1 MPGSR
6 TVLVTG
12 ASRGLGLEIALQ
24 LARAGYDVW
33 AGVRKPGG
41 AELRAAQQERGVTL
55 REVQLDVTEEDSVTA
70 AAEEIRR
77 SSGSLFGIVNN
88 AGVTGRCCFEDY
100 PESEIRRIFETNTFG
115 PMRVIRR
122 MLPMIRKNGEGRIV
136 LISSIGGRIG
146 SVAVAPYVASK
157 FGLEGLAE
165 SLYLEL
171 KPFNI
176 HVSVVE
182 PGIVRT
188 EIWSE
193 NRVLPEAHD
202 RTSPYHELFWRSE
215 RLTEK
220 VLRSSTLRPADVAD
234 VVIRLMQ
241 SRRPRLRTVVGWRAG
256 LVVALRKYLPGEL
269 FERLYF
275 GSIVRHVAGPRRVP
289 PSSAEAENA

>member
-12 ASRGLGLEIALQ
+12 ASRGLGLEIARQ
-24 LARAGYDVW
+24 LAQAGYDVW

-41 AELRAAQQERGVTL
+41 ADLRKAQQQRGSAL
-55 REVQLDVTEEDSVTA
+55 REVQLDVTDDQSVAA

-77 SSGSLFGIVNN
+77 QSGSLFGIVNN

-100 PESEIRRIFETNTFG
+100 PESEIRRIFEVNTFG
-115 PMRVIRR
+115 AMRVIRR
-122 MLPMIRKNGEGRIV
+122 MLPMIRNNGEGRIV

-146 SVAVAPYVASK
+146 SIAVAPYVASK

-188 EIWSE
+188 DIWSE
-193 NRVLPEAHD
+193 SRILAEAHSSS
-202 RTSPYHELFWRSE
+202 SPYRELFWRSE

-220 VLRSSTLRPADVAD
+220 VLRSSTLQPADVP
-234 VVIRLMQ
+234 
-241 SRRPRLRTVVGWRAG
+241 SGG
-256 LVVALRKYLPGEL
+256 
-269 FERLYF
+269 
-275 GSIVRHVAGPRRVP
+275 IVRTALFRQHTEAYRADQPR
-289 PSSAEAENA
+289 SSVTGGGGKCLTNRQWPW